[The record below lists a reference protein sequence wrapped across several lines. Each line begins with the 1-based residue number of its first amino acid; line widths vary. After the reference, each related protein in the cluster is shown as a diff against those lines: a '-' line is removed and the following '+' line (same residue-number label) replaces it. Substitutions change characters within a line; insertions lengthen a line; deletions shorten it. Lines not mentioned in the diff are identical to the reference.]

1 MFIQIIISK
10 AGQSSMMPKKVL
22 ASSKSPQKLVEKRA
36 KTAEE
41 LDLEELQ
48 RQLDLAVENH

>member
-1 MFIQIIISK
+1 
-10 AGQSSMMPKKVL
+10 MMPKKAL

-41 LDLEELQ
+41 LELEELQ